1 MSVCAQPAIAE
12 HEDVQPLADLHFAS
26 AKAQSMA
33 KYIRKEV
40 FRDDEKTQPDGQ
52 SLLSQD
58 DLPAAQRDAEE
69 DDCPLAVNGLGRCDG
84 PDCPSVCCRKNA
96 AVFLAAAAEQVAAP
110 QQRQGETGQKQFNVL
125 SGGCNVLTEG
135 DLAKAAQSVI
145 GGLDVQLGASKAGE
159 LPSMEL
165 CVDRPRLLDPDEMP
179 TCCSCGE
186 KCSPT
191 EMQTIFRCKVC
202 NKNRV
207 RLNRVYGSW
216 PSDSFKCLNKEEQ
229 LLFYKKAKGAHTS
242 AALQQKVEEVLE
254 RSHAEVDRTSEGGT
268 YLPLSVLKQQGFDT
282 ALIERDCKD
291 TRQHRLFGTV
301 YNTNLLSKSR
311 DEVLETKRSEKR
323 TNKYAVSSS
332 STSSS
337 TESSRTKKKRGSK
350 KHLKHTKNAKNNKA
364 KGSKAKGQSRGQKR
378 PRRA

>member
-1 MSVCAQPAIAE
+1 MEMSVCEQETIAK
-12 HEDVQPLADLHFAS
+12 HEDVQPLAGLHMKSEPVFEHEGHSQTDGKSIFSQGDS
-26 AKAQSMA
+26 AQATA
-33 KYIRKEV
+33 
-40 FRDDEKTQPDGQ
+40 
-52 SLLSQD
+52 
-58 DLPAAQRDAEE
+58 PAT
-69 DDCPLAVNGLGRCDG
+69 
-84 PDCPSVCCRKNA
+84 
-96 AVFLAAAAEQVAAP
+96 EQVAAP
-110 QQRQGETGQKQFNVL
+110 QQRQGETAQKQFNVL
-125 SGGCNVLTEG
+125 SGGCNVLTED

-145 GGLDVQLGASKAGE
+145 GVLDVQLGASKAGE

-165 CVDRPRLLDPDEMP
+165 CVDRPRLLDPHEMP
-179 TCCSCGE
+179 TCHSCGE
-186 KCSPT
+186 KCSTT

-202 NKNRV
+202 NGNRV
-207 RLNRVYGSW
+207 KLNRVYGSW

-229 LLFYKKAKGAHTS
+229 LLFYKKAKGAHTQ
-242 AALQQKVEEVLE
+242 AALQQKVVEVLE

-301 YNTNLLSKSR
+301 YNSNLVSKSR

-337 TESSRTKKKRGSK
+337 TESNCPKKKRGSK
-350 KHLKHTKNAKNNKA
+350 KHLKHTKNAKNHKA
-364 KGSKAKGQSRGQKR
+364 KGSKAKGSKAKGSKAKGRK
-378 PRRA
+378 A